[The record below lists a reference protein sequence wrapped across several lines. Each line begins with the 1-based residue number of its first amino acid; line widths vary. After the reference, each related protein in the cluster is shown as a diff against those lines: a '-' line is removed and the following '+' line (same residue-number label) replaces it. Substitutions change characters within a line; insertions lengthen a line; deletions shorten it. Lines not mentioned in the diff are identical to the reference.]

1 MTELAKDNQ
10 ELKNIQ
16 TALTQIFENEKEQ
29 ERGTD
34 LIKVDQHFENID
46 AIRQAAIR
54 FARRQK
60 FAVSTLR
67 SGSRQLVLV
76 CKHSGEYRQQKL
88 PKEVEQQEE
97 QDKPKKQSR
106 KKLSQKIQCPFQIR
120 AKPSNGRWVIYKI
133 IDEHNHEMAMDIK
146 AYAQHRKLSEETKKL
161 IVALM
166 DTGASNSTV
175 IEHLEANGIHN
186 VLRKDIANLRQA
198 HFNSKKSA
206 TKDTVPKEQVSE
218 PTITRQTS
226 IKQE

>member
-1 MTELAKDNQ
+1 MTELVKDNQ
-10 ELKNIQ
+10 DLNNIQ
-16 TALTQIFENEKEQ
+16 TALTQIFEKEKEK
-29 ERGTD
+29 EHGTD
-34 LIKVDQHFENID
+34 LIKVDQQFEDID

-76 CKHSGEYRQQKL
+76 CKHSGEYRQQKV
-88 PKEVEQQEE
+88 PKENENTDAT

-120 AKPSNGRWVIYKI
+120 AKPSNGRWVVYKI
-133 IDEHNHEMAMDIK
+133 IDEHNHEMAIDIK

-161 IVALM
+161 IIGLM

-175 IEHLEANGIHN
+175 IDHLEANGIHN

-198 HFNSKKSA
+198 HANSKKSA
-206 TKDTVPKEQVSE
+206 TNNDTISTDEESSRLKPV
-218 PTITRQTS
+218 
-226 IKQE
+226 KQEE